1 MVVVVLLVDEEGTG
15 TATEVTGT
23 ESVLEVTE
31 IMTHGI
37 IYYSLDE
44 KCLQQEFSS
53 VVSHVHNNAIQSI
66 INFHSSFEIFL

>member
-1 MVVVVLLVDEEGTG
+1 V
-15 TATEVTGT
+15 TEVTGT
-23 ESVLEVTE
+23 GFVLEVTE

-44 KCLQQEFSS
+44 TCLQQEFSS
-53 VVSHVHNNAIQSI
+53 GVSDAHNSAIQSI